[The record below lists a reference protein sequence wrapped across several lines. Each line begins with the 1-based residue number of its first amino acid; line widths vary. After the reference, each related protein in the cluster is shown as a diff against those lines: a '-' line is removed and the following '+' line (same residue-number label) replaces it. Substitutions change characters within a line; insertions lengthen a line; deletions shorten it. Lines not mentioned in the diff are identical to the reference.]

1 MNAVHTS
8 AAQFLRIAGILADMK
23 AAGLPEG
30 FLDQLATFARES
42 EPLVEMMEVW
52 AGGETGDDRDDTVVH
67 LQAMIHELEDAIS
80 GAIGSGPKI
89 PFDTLQGRVLP
100 SVQQHKQR
108 LRDLIDR
115 HGGVSAVARKAGIP
129 QPSLSRM
136 LNDGSRPR
144 RATLYKIAEALDVDE
159 SEIVGEYTR

>member
-8 AAQFLRIAGILADMK
+8 AAQFQRIAEILASMR
-23 AAGLPEG
+23 AAGLPEV

-42 EPLVEMMEVW
+42 APLVQMMEVW
-52 AGGETGDDRDDTVVH
+52 AGGEPGDDRDDTVVH
-67 LQAMIHELEDAIS
+67 LQAMIDELEDAAA
-80 GAIGSGPKI
+80 GANGSRTRI
-89 PFDTLQGRVLP
+89 PFEKLESEVLL
-100 SVQQHKQR
+100 SVQDHKRR
-108 LRDLIDR
+108 LRELIDR

-144 RATLYKIAEALDVDE
+144 RATLYKIAAAIDVDE
-159 SEIVGEYTR
+159 SDVVGEYVR